1 MILSTQYPYIFYI
14 FYHFDSILF
23 IQNNLRN
30 LNGSGEQEE
39 NNSDVVPHIKSSSA
53 IHTFL
58 HYILIYPI
66 LYFQSA
72 IINFGS

>member
-53 IHTFL
+53 IHTFCITYL
-58 HYILIYPI
+58 YILYCIARAHKNHI
-66 LYFQSA
+66 
-72 IINFGS
+72 